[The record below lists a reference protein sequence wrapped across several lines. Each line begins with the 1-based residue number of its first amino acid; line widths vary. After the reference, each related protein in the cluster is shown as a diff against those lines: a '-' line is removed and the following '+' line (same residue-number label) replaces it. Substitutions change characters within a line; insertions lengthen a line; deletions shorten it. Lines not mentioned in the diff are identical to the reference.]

1 MKSKQRVNNKGVVK
15 YCPHPRFLRL
25 FKPFRMWVPG
35 GTRTHD
41 IQNHNLPAIIAHE
54 VVFLFVINVRFF
66 ALGHN
71 RGKTAQLSSFSSF
84 SSMLLMKP
92 LMLDFR
98 SCPVHG
104 FIGSPT
110 R

>member
-41 IQNHNLPAIIAHE
+41 IQNHNLPVFIAH
-54 VVFLFVINVRFF
+54 VVNVLFVISSPFF
-66 ALGHN
+66 ALGQIW
-71 RGKTAQLSSFSSF
+71 GKTS
-84 SSMLLMKP
+84 
-92 LMLDFR
+92 
-98 SCPVHG
+98 
-104 FIGSPT
+104 
-110 R
+110 

>member
-1 MKSKQRVNNKGVVK
+1 MLKQVLKYGRQGCIIENVCSDKAYNMRIQEDTMKRQDTSYRANMGQI
-15 YCPHPRFLRL
+15 
-25 FKPFRMWVPG
+25 W
-35 GTRTHD
+35 
-41 IQNHNLPAIIAHE
+41 
-54 VVFLFVINVRFF
+54 
-66 ALGHN
+66 
-71 RGKTAQLSSFSSF
+71 GKTAQFCIFSSF

>member
-1 MKSKQRVNNKGVVK
+1 MKSKQRVNNKGVAK

-25 FKPFRMWVPG
+25 FKPFAIGVPS

-41 IQNHNLPAIIAHE
+41 IQNHNLPAVFAH
-54 VVFLFVINVRFF
+54 VVNILFVIKVRFF
-66 ALGHN
+66 ALGQV
-71 RGKTAQLSSFSSF
+71 RGKTAQFCIFSSF

-92 LMLDFR
+92 LMLAFR